1 MPPWDEF
8 AKFLVSLLVI
18 VNPVGAIPV
27 FLALTEDQTPDQKVH
42 CARSA
47 SLAVAVTLIAAIWGG
62 EPLLR
67 FFGID
72 LPAFRVGGGI
82 LILLMAVAML
92 HARRSGI
99 HQTKEEA
106 EEAEDSDA
114 VAVVPLAI
122 PMLAGPGAI
131 STVILATER
140 SSGPLYT
147 VVLCAGPVLLSL
159 ALWLSFRFAV
169 PVGEFLGKTGVNI
182 ATRLMGLILAAIAV
196 EFISEGLVELFP
208 ALAQQD

>member
-8 AKFLVSLLVI
+8 VKFLVSLLVI
-18 VNPVGAIPV
+18 SNPIGAIPV
-27 FLALTEDQTPDQKVH
+27 FLALTEDQTSTQQRRT
-42 CARSA
+42 ARVA
-47 SLAVAVTLIAAIWGG
+47 PLAVAVTLIAAIWGG
-62 EPLLR
+62 YPLLR

-99 HQTKEEA
+99 HQTSEEA
-106 EEAEDSDA
+106 AEAEDRDA
-114 VAVVPLAI
+114 IAVVPLAI

-131 STVILATER
+131 STVILATES

-147 VVLCAGPVLLSL
+147 LSLCAGPVLLSL

-169 PVGEFLGKTGVNI
+169 PVGQFLGKTGVNI

-196 EFISEGLVELFP
+196 EFISEGLIGLFP
-208 ALAQQD
+208 ALAQKG